1 MLFNI
6 VEFCTYYS
14 QNHLVIVNATDHIL
28 RMKEKDGTIVEIPSS
43 VLPKEKLPKVYK
55 EKAEELHTDPKKIF
69 DGAIF
74 INLQTEEWKVS
85 ECVYED
91 VCKTVGN
98 SAFNIIS
105 MINEYHSWCHPYEQ
119 LIIVGTTLAARN
131 FGKFGVVEPV
141 SLEDDVI
148 MGNKFK
154 LYRNN

>member
-14 QNHLVIVNATDHIL
+14 QNDLVIVNATDRIL

-43 VLPKEKLPKVYK
+43 VLPKGKLPKVYE

-69 DGAIF
+69 DGSIF
-74 INLQTEEWKVS
+74 INLKIEEWKVRK
-85 ECVYED
+85 CVYDD

-98 SAFNIIS
+98 SVFDIIS
-105 MINEYHSWCHPYEQ
+105 MINEYHSYDV
-119 LIIVGTTLAARN
+119 IIVGTTPAARN
-131 FGKFGVVEPV
+131 FGEFGVVEPV
-141 SLEDDVI
+141 SLKDGVI